1 MKLHSMNYALTV
13 VVALF
18 PNLSILNAQGLDFS
32 QCAIDAN
39 KSYWKAPNDTFLRD
53 QHGNPTADMSQAWGI
68 SYESCK
74 EICGVPVNTRSYDWN
89 SSSQGL
95 TSWLLPW
102 LALTAQLPFETK
114 DKQTNLMA
122 LFLALGSPLLINF
135 SLALTILD
143 ARWINRKFRHI
154 KEDSKRSRPRL
165 PLQTKAIKAARVIL
179 IESQHIPIQIFNGP
193 RREFAHLVVCPENSA
208 WWHSLRK
215 EIQKTKREW
224 TYSLYA
230 QIGWVCVSQLVA
242 IVDFFTFNTSIG
254 IGLAINS
261 LWVWMIPVVLGW
273 VYIGTQTSAGSIEAA
288 IASIDVAVLGLE
300 RNVTGGCIGIRDRT
314 TFDESCTRSR
324 ISRYFPPDHVA
335 TSVSGQTTNEL
346 EHISLEEISRDSHL
360 AASMPADPEQESRP
374 LVEPEH
380 QVPRHKRSLSPNTF
394 LGFSI
399 AGCELEPGPIF
410 NYARIWSHMNA
421 VQHVTEAF
429 SAVTRRQRAKQ
440 TVHGQ
445 PWNDE
450 LGRWDENLKGSPE
463 ELSKYISVYE
473 YGVDKPDFSI
483 YGRSSPDLVLN
494 CIAAAFVA
502 KFLQWSSTG
511 AAIVIAYKYDP
522 VVPSSLE
529 QILTDTH

>member
-1 MKLHSMNYALTV
+1 MTHALTV
-13 VVALF
+13 VVALIA
-18 PNLSILNAQGLDFS
+18 NLSILNAQGRDYS

-39 KSYWKAPNDTFLRD
+39 QSYWKAPNDTFLRD
-53 QHGNPTADMSQAWGI
+53 QRGKPTADMSQAWGI

-74 EICGVPVNTRSYDWN
+74 DICGNPVNTRSYDWN
-89 SSSQGL
+89 SLSQGL

-122 LFLALGSPLLINF
+122 LLLALGSPSLITF
-135 SLALTILD
+135 SLTLTILD
-143 ARWINRKFRHI
+143 ARWINRKFQRI
-154 KEDSKRSRPRL
+154 KEDSKNLRPRRS
-165 PLQTKAIKAARVIL
+165 LQTKAIKAARLIL

-193 RREFAHLVVCPENSA
+193 RREFAHLVVCPENWA
-208 WWHSLRK
+208 WWRSLRK

-242 IVDFFTFNTSIG
+242 IVDFFTSTSFNTSIG

-261 LWVWMIPVVLGW
+261 LWIWMIPVVLGW
-273 VYIGTQTSAGSIEAA
+273 VYIGTQTSAGSIKAA
-288 IASIDVAVLGLE
+288 IASVDVAVIGLE
-300 RNVTGGCIGIRDRT
+300 RNVTGECIGIRDRT
-314 TFDESCTRSR
+314 TFDEPCTRSR
-324 ISRYFPPDHVA
+324 SARYYSPNHVA
-335 TSVSGQTTNEL
+335 TAMSVPSMDEL
-346 EHISLEEISRDSHL
+346 EPILLKEIPRDSHL
-360 AASMPADPEQESRP
+360 VASTPADPEQESRP
-374 LVEPEH
+374 LVRPENQESEH
-380 QVPRHKRSLSPNTF
+380 RCPSPNTF

-421 VQHVTEAF
+421 VQHVAEAF
-429 SAVTRRQRAKQ
+429 SAVIRRQKAKQ

-463 ELSKYISVYE
+463 ELSKYISVYK
-473 YGVDKPDFSI
+473 YGVDKRDFSI

-494 CIAAAFVA
+494 CVTAAFVA
-502 KFLQWSSTG
+502 IFLQWSSTG
-511 AAIVIAYKYDP
+511 AAIVIAYK
-522 VVPSSLE
+522 
-529 QILTDTH
+529 